1 MSLLISSVSY
11 MKSEKCEHFWAD
23 SYDSELEAREMQV
36 LIRFRLSLGRE
47 AMIFSWVVCQLSFGR
62 GFMSGFKSIESISCG
77 RFQPYSVS

>member
-1 MSLLISSVSY
+1 MFYLICETVVTSCVSVSC

-47 AMIFSWVVCQLSFGR
+47 AMIFLGW
-62 GFMSGFKSIESISCG
+62 
-77 RFQPYSVS
+77 YVS